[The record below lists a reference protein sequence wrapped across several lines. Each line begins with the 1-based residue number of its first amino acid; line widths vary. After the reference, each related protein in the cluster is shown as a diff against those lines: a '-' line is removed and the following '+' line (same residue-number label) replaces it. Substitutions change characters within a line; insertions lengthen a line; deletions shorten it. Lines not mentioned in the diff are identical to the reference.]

1 MSIEL
6 ATNREDRGPAIAIV
20 RGLPESNYAIN
31 FQPTY
36 PDECDL
42 IEAVHEVQHTTPVTT
57 PRQVDAARSLIASN
71 TRLAIAGRCAER
83 IQIDPDANL
92 AELEAV
98 IEDMALDI
106 AVEQEVVAAEGLYV
120 YFGRNRGQFAKPRS
134 NATQIHSETG
144 LTIPSWQGDNVNMQ
158 NENHRVP
165 DPTLMVAG
173 GLQSRD
179 VEAALTRLVGGHIPA
194 AHEGLLLP
202 FEKASIRR
210 DEVTGRLYLLSG
222 DLIWIGDR
230 TKNPDGPHA
239 TMLSQVA
246 NPVGVKLGPNTTPE
260 LVEAMA
266 GRLYT
271 EEPGRLTWMLR
282 MGIGHTAIMDSTLA
296 AIRRYAPNSRI
307 VWDTHGV
314 TRTVNGVK
322 IRAVD
327 DMVEEVGVLSDVA
340 DGQDMEIHGIHVEST
355 ADPNSRECVDHHD
368 EMPRDK
374 PDVDPLLNHRQL
386 RAFDERV
393 APHLMRKSLPAAA

>member
-165 DPTLMVAG
+165 DPTYSCRPRRA
-173 GLQSRD
+173 
-179 VEAALTRLVGGHIPA
+179 
-194 AHEGLLLP
+194 P
-202 FEKASIRR
+202 F
-210 DEVTGRLYLLSG
+210 
-222 DLIWIGDR
+222 
-230 TKNPDGPHA
+230 
-239 TMLSQVA
+239 
-246 NPVGVKLGPNTTPE
+246 
-260 LVEAMA
+260 
-266 GRLYT
+266 
-271 EEPGRLTWMLR
+271 
-282 MGIGHTAIMDSTLA
+282 
-296 AIRRYAPNSRI
+296 AIRKGFDSSR
-307 VWDTHGV
+307 
-314 TRTVNGVK
+314 
-322 IRAVD
+322 
-327 DMVEEVGVLSDVA
+327 
-340 DGQDMEIHGIHVEST
+340 
-355 ADPNSRECVDHHD
+355 
-368 EMPRDK
+368 
-374 PDVDPLLNHRQL
+374 
-386 RAFDERV
+386 
-393 APHLMRKSLPAAA
+393 